1 MLTISRYT
9 VADEEVWNAFVE
21 TSKNGTFLFG
31 RRYMDYHRD
40 RFTDHS
46 LMVWLDHRLIALLP
60 ADIKGNTLRSHGG
73 LTYGGLVTDR
83 HMTTELALE
92 TFNGINSFLA
102 STQQIDKV
110 VYKPTPWIY
119 HDVPAEEDLYAL
131 TNVCHARLSAREV
144 STAVSLPASIKIS
157 EQRRRG
163 RNKAMRNGVEIK
175 ESQDLESFWTMLRD
189 NLESRHHVAP
199 VHPAEELEL
208 LARRFPRHIHLFTAL
223 KGEKLLGGTLVF
235 DCGKVIHTQYIASTE
250 EGKKLGAL
258 DLLFSTLVSEQYA
271 DHDYLDFGKS
281 TEHQGT
287 WLNKGLIHQ
296 KEGFG
301 GRAVCYDTYEWDIKQ
316 QI

>member
-9 VADEEVWNAFVE
+9 AADEEVWNAFVE
-21 TSKNGTFLFG
+21 TSKNGTFLFD

-131 TNVCHARLSAREV
+131 TNVCHAC
-144 STAVSLPASIKIS
+144 LPAKC
-157 EQRRRG
+157 
-163 RNKAMRNGVEIK
+163 
-175 ESQDLESFWTMLRD
+175 
-189 NLESRHHVAP
+189 P
-199 VHPAEELEL
+199 
-208 LARRFPRHIHLFTAL
+208 
-223 KGEKLLGGTLVF
+223 
-235 DCGKVIHTQYIASTE
+235 
-250 EGKKLGAL
+250 
-258 DLLFSTLVSEQYA
+258 
-271 DHDYLDFGKS
+271 
-281 TEHQGT
+281 
-287 WLNKGLIHQ
+287 
-296 KEGFG
+296 
-301 GRAVCYDTYEWDIKQ
+301 Q
-316 QI
+316 Q